1 MSIFQKLNET
11 GRAWINYHDPAGGT
25 GPDAAFYNWTYNSGN
40 YDNIVPLVNFYTDAA
55 AGNLTDF
62 SFLNPSCCGVGTNSM
77 HPSGLVSDGEA
88 LIRDVYEALRSS
100 PQWEQTLLILTF
112 DESGGF
118 HDHVAPPLVP
128 APDDLTY
135 TSTAPN
141 GEVYTFPFNR
151 LGGRI
156 PTLLISP
163 WVGSGVVEQ
172 NGTNADGEHVSY
184 SASSILRTLGYLW
197 DFEPFS
203 PRVEASPSFEHL
215 VTDRLRTNTPRT
227 LPDPKAF
234 K

>member
-11 GRAWINYHDPAGGT
+11 GRSWINYHDPAGGT
-25 GPDAAFYNWTYNSGN
+25 GPDAAFYNWTYTSGN
-40 YDNIVPLVNFYTDAA
+40 YDNIVPLANFYTDSA

-88 LIRDVYEALRSS
+88 LIKNVYEALRSG
-100 PQWEQTLLILTF
+100 PQWENSLLILTF

-128 APDDLTY
+128 RPDDLTY
-135 TSTAPN
+135 TSTAPD

-163 WVGSGVVEQ
+163 WVGRGVAEQ
-172 NGTNADGEHVSY
+172 NGTNADGENVSY
-184 SASSILRTLGYLW
+184 SATSILRTLGYLW
-197 DFEPFS
+197 DFEPFN

-215 VTDRLRTNTPRT
+215 VTDKFRRATPQT